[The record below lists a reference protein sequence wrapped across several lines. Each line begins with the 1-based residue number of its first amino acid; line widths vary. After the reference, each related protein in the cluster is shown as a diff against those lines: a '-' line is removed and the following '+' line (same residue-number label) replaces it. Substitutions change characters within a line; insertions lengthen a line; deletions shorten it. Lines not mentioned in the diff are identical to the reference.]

1 VFYYPL
7 VYIKFKKKIW
17 SRDPILLVLSN
28 FLFPEEVYI
37 FSLERDRITAK
48 GSDCTDRSSFLFVLN
63 SWVIIRTGRIIHN
76 E

>member
-1 VFYYPL
+1 

-48 GSDCTDRSSFLFVLN
+48 GSDCTDGSSDGSSFLFVLN